1 MTICKMIPTGGWVGS
16 LWIYFRSLQCS
27 PSSALGSEEQNPT
40 KHKKKKKSCKEKP
53 SRYAGL
59 LYERELLAIFS
70 CKYCKHNVLPT
81 CLCEDPLWYLS
92 ILLGYNLGEKKYKTT
107 KTKLKQVKY

>member
-40 KHKKKKKSCKEKP
+40 KHKKKKK
-53 SRYAGL
+53 
-59 LYERELLAIFS
+59 ELQRKTKSLRWTTLRKGAVG
-70 CKYCKHNVLPT
+70 N
-81 CLCEDPLWYLS
+81 
-92 ILLGYNLGEKKYKTT
+92 ILL
-107 KTKLKQVKY
+107 